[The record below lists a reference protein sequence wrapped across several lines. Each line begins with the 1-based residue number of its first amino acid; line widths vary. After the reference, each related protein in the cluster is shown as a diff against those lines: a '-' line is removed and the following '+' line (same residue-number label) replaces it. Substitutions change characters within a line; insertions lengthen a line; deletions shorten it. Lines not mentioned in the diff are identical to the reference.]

1 MRSAAREPPAVVS
14 LLGSASARAAA
25 VEAFQSPSPG
35 ADFSS
40 QSPSQSPRVM
50 CLAFGS
56 HASGLNLHRANHV
69 VIVHPFAAKS
79 VCPGAPDLTP
89 LAQAAAYERQAVGRI
104 ARYPQRKTC
113 HAYRMFAVGTVEEEL
128 YAVWGLV

>member
-1 MRSAAREPPAVVS
+1 MGAPSSRKGR
-14 LLGSASARAAA
+14 LTKLASIT
-25 VEAFQSPSPG
+25 PS
-35 ADFSS
+35 
-40 QSPSQSPRVM
+40 
-50 CLAFGS
+50 CLS
-56 HASGLNLHRANHV
+56 
-69 VIVHPFAAKS
+69 FAAKS